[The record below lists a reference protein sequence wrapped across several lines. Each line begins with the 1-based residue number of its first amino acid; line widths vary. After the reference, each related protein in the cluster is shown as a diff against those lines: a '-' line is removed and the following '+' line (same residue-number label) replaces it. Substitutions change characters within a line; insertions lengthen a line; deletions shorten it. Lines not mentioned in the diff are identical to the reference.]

1 MNIFKKGAF
10 SYDPNMTPQQLAD
23 KRAMLALLQPKYGKA
38 SYIGE
43 GLGQLAT
50 GVATGI
56 RTRKLDEIEGKGR
69 EQGANLFSG
78 LFGGTTQSTSG
89 QSGPMNIIGVDPGY
103 GDPNDPVNIAGDT
116 MTALGKDQGTA
127 GYRASLIGTESGGN
141 WGAQNNE
148 MGAGGKRGHYGRV
161 QFGQARLQ
169 EAMDAGAIPQ
179 GTTPE
184 QFMASP
190 ALQIAAENWHF
201 GDLEKQLAPYVG
213 AVVNGQTMDL
223 GALVAM
229 GHLGGAAG
237 AKRFVESGGKY
248 NPSDAYGTSLLDYAR
263 THGGQ
268 LGGPV
273 AAPAGASTATNSAMP
288 SIDPQALAAALANP
302 WLSPE
307 ERSVLT
313 TIYDQQVQAGDPLRQ
328 IEVAKGM
335 AELEAMGQPPDPK
348 YDFMQMDDGTLVRT
362 DSAGNISVVGKY
374 APDAGPEAPQTQ
386 TFFDEETGQE
396 YRGQW
401 NPQTGQWE
409 RVGGVKALGGDASE
423 RYRAVGGQV
432 WDFKPEGGGPPV
444 LIGGTEEIIYGPDG
458 NPIVVRGASGTAGK
472 MKLTEGQSKDN
483 VFVTRADGALKAFEE
498 GNSGALL
505 SFGES
510 AAGSLPFGVG
520 RYMQG
525 NDYQTAENQGNE
537 FLQAILRK
545 DTGAAITVDEQRLY
559 GDTYLPRPGDGPAV
573 LEAKKL
579 ARARAVEAM
588 KSGMDPRQV
597 AMTEQANIAAIA
609 RAGANPS
616 AGGTTVNG
624 PAAGGGLQPGAIEDG
639 FRFKGGD
646 PSDPANWE
654 QVQ

>member
-23 KRAMLALLQPKYGKA
+23 KRAMLAMLQPKYGKA

-89 QSGPMNIIGVDPGY
+89 QSGPMNILGVDPGY

-335 AELEAMGQPPDPK
+335 AELEKMNAPPAPPE
-348 YDFMQMDDGTLVRT
+348 DFTTRIFLAQQAGLEPGSEAFQTYLLTGKLPDEVGSNVPAAFASLDLQAKAAGFEPGTPEYQEFMRNGGGSGTPAAFTALDLQAKAAGFEPGTPQYQEFMATRGAGFIAAAKAKGEDAATAESLESKMPGLEEVVR
-362 DSAGNISVVGKY
+362 KL
-374 APDAGPEAPQTQ
+374 
-386 TFFDEETGQE
+386 DELSE
-396 YRGQW
+396 
-401 NPQTGQWE
+401 
-409 RVGGVKALGGDASE
+409 KAT
-423 RYRAVGGQV
+423 YTYGGQ
-432 WDFKPEGGGPPV
+432 
-444 LIGGTEEIIYGPDG
+444 
-458 NPIVVRGASGTAGK
+458 
-472 MKLTEGQSKDN
+472 
-483 VFVTRADGALKAFEE
+483 ALDWSQKQ
-498 GNSGALL
+498 L
-505 SFGES
+505 
-510 AAGSLPFGVG
+510 
-520 RYMQG
+520 
-525 NDYQTAENQGNE
+525 
-537 FLQAILRK
+537 
-545 DTGAAITVDEQRLY
+545 
-559 GDTYLPRPGDGPAV
+559 
-573 LEAKKL
+573 
-579 ARARAVEAM
+579 
-588 KSGMDPRQV
+588 GMDPRAAAVARSEYIAMVDNQV
-597 AMTEQANIAAIA
+597 LPLLRDTFGAQFTQAEGETLRNTLGDPDKSPTEKQAVLKAFIEQKRRDIEALNVRTGRDAA
-609 RAGANPS
+609 
-616 AGGTTVNG
+616 
-624 PAAGGGLQPGAIEDG
+624 PAAGGGTTRKRYNPATGAFE
-639 FRFKGGD
+639 
-646 PSDPANWE
+646 
-654 QVQ
+654 

>member
-10 SYDPNMTPQQLAD
+10 TYDQNMTPQQLAD
-23 KRAMLALLQPKYGKA
+23 KRAMLAMLQPKYGKA

-69 EQGANLFSG
+69 DQGADLFSS

-89 QSGPMNIIGVDPGY
+89 QSGPMNILGVDPGY
-103 GDPNDPVNIAGDT
+103 SAPPSEGAAVADDA
-116 MTALGKDQGTA
+116 MLALGKTPMRPYRDAIA
-127 GYRASLIGTESGGN
+127 GIESAGSGDYGAIGPTHPTMGRAMGRYQIMESNIGPWSLAALGREVTPDEFMANPQIQDAIFDHRFGG
-141 WGAQNNE
+141 
-148 MGAGGKRGHYGRV
+148 YLD
-161 QFGQARLQ
+161 QFGQEGAAQ
-169 EAMDAGAIPQ
+169 AWFAGPGGVGKTGRKDVL
-179 GTTPE
+179 GTTVGDYG
-184 QFMASP
+184 QMFM
-190 ALQIAAENWHF
+190 
-201 GDLEKQLAPYVG
+201 
-213 AVVNGQTMDL
+213 
-223 GALVAM
+223 GAL
-229 GHLGGAAG
+229 
-237 AKRFVESGGKY
+237 
-248 NPSDAYGTSLLDYAR
+248 N
-263 THGGQ
+263 
-268 LGGPV
+268 GPV

-313 TIYDQQVQAGDPLRQ
+313 MIYDQQVQAGDPLRQ
-328 IEVAKGM
+328 IEVAKGI
-335 AELEAMGQPPDPK
+335 AELEAMGQPPAPK

-609 RAGANPS
+609 RATPAE
-616 AGGTTVNG
+616 GGVTVNG
-624 PAAGGGLQPGAIEDG
+624 PDAGGGLQPGAIEDG

>member
-23 KRAMLALLQPKYGKA
+23 KWAMLALLQPKYGKA

-89 QSGPMNIIGVDPGY
+89 QSGPMNILGVDPGY

-141 WGAQNNE
+141 WGANNDE

-335 AELEAMGQPPDPK
+335 AELEAGYNMLTPEEVAQLGLPRGAYQRGGDGKIVPIGKDGVTVNVGGDGAPGLGKLSADYGYVLDPITRQPVIDP
-348 YDFMQMDDGTLVRT
+348 
-362 DSAGNISVVGKY
+362 
-374 APDAGPEAPQTQ
+374 
-386 TFFDEETGQE
+386 ETGL
-396 YRGQW
+396 
-401 NPQTGQWE
+401 P
-409 RVGGVKALGGDASE
+409 KAAPVPGSPAAREIAATTATAEKGEQNAATATEVVTSAAARARE
-423 RYRAVGGQV
+423 AHSKRAVGGIFGQWATMNPSSENAELYRQV
-432 WDFKPEGGGPPV
+432 DV
-444 LIGGTEEIIYGPDG
+444 LKSNAKVE
-458 NPIVVRGASGTAGK
+458 NLNAMRQASPTG
-472 MKLTEGQSKDN
+472 
-483 VFVTRADGALKAFEE
+483 GALGSVTEKEADMLAAK
-498 GNSGALL
+498 SGALDPASPYFERDL
-505 SFGES
+505 ADYELTLLRTVHGFNEGNRIFAE
-510 AAGSLPFGVG
+510 LYPEGVG
-520 RYMQG
+520 G
-525 NDYQTAENQGNE
+525 V
-537 FLQAILRK
+537 
-545 DTGAAITVDEQRLY
+545 TGGA
-559 GDTYLPRPGDGPAV
+559 PA
-573 LEAKKL
+573 
-579 ARARAVEAM
+579 
-588 KSGMDPRQV
+588 
-597 AMTEQANIAAIA
+597 
-609 RAGANPS
+609 
-616 AGGTTVNG
+616 

-639 FRFKGGD
+639 FRFRGGD